1 MNCKKEINENWIN
14 ICIFIIVLLFIIFI
28 NNLVVHP
35 KPKHLGVG
43 YAIPRGDDNMI
54 NALEEIYGNEYI
66 SDLLI
71 RIADETDLVEKKS
84 KGKNQLDFTSSQRE
98 YLEKC
103 IDVYYNYTLNNE
115 EKTELL
121 ILLKFYYTSD
131 LYKKS
136 LDKDLR
142 IEIGKILDKEIINN

>member
-1 MNCKKEINENWIN
+1 M
-14 ICIFIIVLLFIIFI
+14 
-28 NNLVVHP
+28 
-35 KPKHLGVG
+35 
-43 YAIPRGDDNMI
+43 
-54 NALEEIYGNEYI
+54 
-66 SDLLI
+66 
-71 RIADETDLVEKKS
+71 
-84 KGKNQLDFTSSQRE
+84 
-98 YLEKC
+98 EKC